1 MPAAEVPHG
10 KLLDETM
17 AAYERLLQLLTN
29 VRSPELLEANVTMA
43 QMKLLMLVAAGGEL
57 AMSEIGAKLGVSLST
72 VSGLVDRL
80 VDSGY
85 AVRRESRE
93 DRRQVLVSTTP
104 AGTAFLDRFQELGSS
119 RLRELLG
126 RLGTADLAQVRTAI
140 ELLTAAAAQGPLDKD
155 RDAEPSSYR
164 GRSK

>member
-104 AGTAFLDRFQELGSS
+104 A
-119 RLRELLG
+119 
-126 RLGTADLAQVRTAI
+126 
-140 ELLTAAAAQGPLDKD
+140 
-155 RDAEPSSYR
+155 
-164 GRSK
+164 

>member
-1 MPAAEVPHG
+1 MTPARAPDA

-17 AAYERLLQLLTN
+17 AAYERLVQLLTT

-43 QMKLLMLVAAGGEL
+43 QMKLLMLIAAAGEL
-57 AMSEIGAKLGVSLST
+57 AMSEIGTQLGVSLST

-85 AVRRESRE
+85 AVRRESPA
-93 DRRQVLVSTTP
+93 DRRQVLVSPTA
-104 AGTAFLDRFQELGSS
+104 AGSAFLDRFQELGSS

-126 RLGTADLAQVRTAI
+126 RLGTGDLVQIRTAI
-140 ELLTAAAAQGPLDKD
+140 ELLTAAAEKGPLDND
-155 RDAEPSSYR
+155 RDAEPASYR
-164 GRSK
+164 GTPS